1 MKVELTSDEVKTI
14 VTALV
19 RMPWIDV
26 NDVINKLTE
35 PQAQHISI
43 DKPQTLTL
51 PVVTLP
57 LEAPYGLKKDG
68 TPAKR
73 RGRKPA
79 TKRKTRQ

>member
-1 MKVELTSDEVKTI
+1 MKVELTNEEVNTI

-26 NDVINKLTE
+26 NDVISKLTE
-35 PQAQHISI
+35 PTRAPSEM
-43 DKPQTLTL
+43 LTL
-51 PVVTLP
+51 PVVNMP
-57 LEAPYGLKKDG
+57 EAPYGLKKDG

-79 TKRKTRQ
+79 TKRKAK

>member
-1 MKVELTSDEVKTI
+1 MKVELSNDEVTTI

-19 RMPWIDV
+19 KMPWIEV

-35 PQAQHISI
+35 P
-43 DKPQTLTL
+43 KPEPI
-51 PVVTLP
+51 PVAVHHSMIGQDH
-57 LEAPYGLKKDG
+57 APYGLKKDG

-79 TKRKTRQ
+79 AKRKTRQ

>member
-19 RMPWIDV
+19 KMPWIDV

-35 PQAQHISI
+35 PA
-43 DKPQTLTL
+43 DKPQMLTL

-57 LEAPYGLKKDG
+57 DAPYGLKKDG

-79 TKRKTRQ
+79 IKRKTRQ

>member
-35 PQAQHISI
+35 P
-43 DKPQTLTL
+43 KPE
-51 PVVTLP
+51 PIPIAVHHSMVG
-57 LEAPYGLKKDG
+57 ENHAPYGLKKDG

>member
-1 MKVELTSDEVKTI
+1 MKVELTNDEVKTI

-35 PQAQHISI
+35 PT
-43 DKPQTLTL
+43 DKPQMITL
-51 PVVTLP
+51 PVVNMP
-57 LEAPYGLKKDG
+57 DPIAAPYGLKKDG

-73 RGRKPA
+73 RGRPA
-79 TKRKTRQ
+79 KKVRKTRQ

>member
-1 MKVELTSDEVKTI
+1 MKVELTNDEVKTI

-35 PQAQHISI
+35 PT
-43 DKPQTLTL
+43 DKPQMITL
-51 PVVTLP
+51 PVVNMP
-57 LEAPYGLKKDG
+57 DPVAAPYGLKKDG

-73 RGRKPA
+73 RGRPA
-79 TKRKTRQ
+79 KKVRKTRQ

>member
-35 PQAQHISI
+35 PTN
-43 DKPQTLTL
+43 KPEMLTL
-51 PVVTLP
+51 PVVNLP
-57 LEAPYGLKKDG
+57 EAPFGVRKDG
-68 TPAKR
+68 TPAKK
-73 RGRKPA
+73 RGRPA
-79 TKRKTRQ
+79 KKVRKTRQ

>member
-1 MKVELTSDEVKTI
+1 MKVELTNEEVNTI

-26 NDVINKLTE
+26 NDVISKLTE
-35 PQAQHISI
+35 PTRVPSEM
-43 DKPQTLTL
+43 LTL
-51 PVVTLP
+51 PVVNIP
-57 LEAPYGLKKDG
+57 EPVAAPYGLKKDG

-79 TKRKTRQ
+79 TKRKAK

>member
-1 MKVELTSDEVKTI
+1 MRIDLTNDEVKTI

-19 RMPWIDV
+19 KMPWIEV

-35 PQAQHISI
+35 PQTQHISI
-43 DKPQTLTL
+43 DKPMLTL

-57 LEAPYGLKKDG
+57 VEAPYGLKKDG

-73 RGRKPA
+73 RGRKPV

>member
-1 MKVELTSDEVKTI
+1 MKVELTNEEINTI

-26 NDVINKLTE
+26 NDVITKLTE
-35 PQAQHISI
+35 PAVQHISI
-43 DKPQTLTL
+43 DTPMLTL
-51 PVVTLP
+51 PVVDSMN
-57 LEAPYGLKKDG
+57 APFGLKKDG

>member
-1 MKVELTSDEVKTI
+1 MRIDLTNDEVKTI

-19 RMPWIDV
+19 KMPWIEV

-35 PQAQHISI
+35 PTTQHISI

-68 TPAKR
+68 TPAKK
-73 RGRKPA
+73 RGRPA
-79 TKRKTRQ
+79 KKVRKTRQ

>member
-1 MKVELTSDEVKTI
+1 MKVELTNEEVNTI

-26 NDVINKLTE
+26 NDVISKLTE
-35 PQAQHISI
+35 PTRVPSEM
-43 DKPQTLTL
+43 LTL
-51 PVVTLP
+51 PVVNMP
-57 LEAPYGLKKDG
+57 EPVAAPYGLKKDG

>member
-1 MKVELTSDEVKTI
+1 MKVELTNDEVKTI

-26 NDVINKLTE
+26 NDVISKLTE
-35 PQAQHISI
+35 PQTQNISI
-43 DKPQTLTL
+43 DKPMLTL
-51 PVVTLP
+51 PVVEMP
-57 LEAPYGLKKDG
+57 DAPYGLKKDG

>member
-1 MKVELTSDEVKTI
+1 MKVELTNEEVNTI

-26 NDVINKLTE
+26 NDVISKLTE
-35 PQAQHISI
+35 PTRT
-43 DKPQTLTL
+43 PPEMLTL
-51 PVVTLP
+51 PVVNMP
-57 LEAPYGLKKDG
+57 EAPYGLRKDG

>member
-1 MKVELTSDEVKTI
+1 MKVELTNDEVKTI

-35 PQAQHISI
+35 PK
-43 DKPQTLTL
+43 DKPEMLTL

-57 LEAPYGLKKDG
+57 EAPFGVRKDG
-68 TPAKR
+68 TPAKK
-73 RGRKPA
+73 RGRPA
-79 TKRKTRQ
+79 KKVRKTRQ

>member
-1 MKVELTSDEVKTI
+1 MKVELTNEEVNTI

-26 NDVINKLTE
+26 NDVISKLTE
-35 PQAQHISI
+35 PTRAPSEM
-43 DKPQTLTL
+43 LTL
-51 PVVTLP
+51 PVVNMP
-57 LEAPYGLKKDG
+57 EAPYGLKKDG